1 MEPLFELSGT
11 LMWREEGCVDGLG
24 DTDIFF
30 FVLAGSVTTWVVLW
44 MLRFVGVVAWMFT
57 GCGVL
62 GVGQMG

>member
-1 MEPLFELSGT
+1 
-11 LMWREEGCVDGLG
+11 MWREEGCVDGLG

-57 GCGVL
+57 GCSVL

>member
-1 MEPLFELSGT
+1 MGWVIQTF
-11 LMWREEGCVDGLG
+11 
-24 DTDIFF
+24 FF

-57 GCGVL
+57 RCGVW